1 MNLFNEIQKVSPFG
15 IGNNTPKFLI
25 RDCVIKFPRIV
36 GEKHLSCV
44 VSDIYKNEF
53 KSIAFNATE
62 NLINDCIGS
71 NIGCMLNLIVAITRN
86 TWLDQEKIEL
96 RIEDVI
102 TN

>member
-1 MNLFNEIQKVSPFG
+1 MNLYDEIQKISPFG
-15 IGNNTPKFLI
+15 IGNITPKFLI
-25 RDCVIKFPRIV
+25 RDCLIKFPRIV

-62 NLINDCIGS
+62 NSINDCLGS
-71 NIGCMLNLIVAITRN
+71 NTGETINLIVAITKN